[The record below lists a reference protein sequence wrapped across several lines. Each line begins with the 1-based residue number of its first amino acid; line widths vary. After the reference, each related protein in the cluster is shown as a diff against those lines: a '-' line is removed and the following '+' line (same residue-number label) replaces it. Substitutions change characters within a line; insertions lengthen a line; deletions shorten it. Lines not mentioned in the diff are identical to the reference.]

1 MTKANKITYI
11 FIPLLLLLI
20 GGLVIFTF
28 FPNIPEKMD
37 KDEVEF
43 AKLALSLNHQSYIPY
58 SSLATGHATLYFY
71 VINFSMKIFGVT
83 TFALR
88 LPSAL
93 FGLLN
98 VILIYFLFLWIEAKD
113 KINSIP
119 VRQVIVAGLVALIF
133 AVFRWHFN
141 FARFGYEGTFLISLE
156 LLSLIFAMRFK
167 GSHNLLFIFISA
179 LFAGLAFNSYTPG
192 RVFALIP
199 ILIITIEWIKKSLNL
214 NMFMKAYLLFIIIFF
229 IVITPLMT
237 HFSQHNDIRIN
248 QLSYLSNPEF
258 DIGDKIS
265 SFNVNVIKTVR
276 MFQIEGDKNG
286 RHNYPGKPMLNPILS
301 LLFFSGIIISIVNFK
316 KSNTILFTSIF
327 LISIIPALF
336 TYTDEN
342 PNSLRTI
349 TSIIPIMY
357 FFYLTFEY
365 IYQKIKVK
373 LQYLTIII
381 IIFVMLISSIIE
393 LRTYFVFQ
401 KSIFHDAFQKQDIL
415 IDYIKVIK

>member
-1 MTKANKITYI
+1 MTKANKITYV

-28 FPNIPEKMD
+28 FPNIPERMD

-71 VINFSMKIFGVT
+71 LINLSMKIFGIT

-93 FGLLN
+93 FGLIN
-98 VILIYFLFLWIEAKD
+98 VVLVYFLFLWIEAK
-113 KINSIP
+113 NSLDNIP
-119 VRQVIVAGLVALIF
+119 VRQVIVAGLVAVIF
-133 AVFRWHFN
+133 SVFRWHFN
-141 FARFGYEGTFLISLE
+141 FARFGYEATFLIFLE

-192 RVFALIP
+192 RLFVLIP
-199 ILIITIEWIKKSLNL
+199 VLIITLEWFRKRLNL
-214 NMFMKAYLLFIIIFF
+214 KVFIRTLLLFVITFL
-229 IVITPLMT
+229 IVITPLVT
-237 HFSQHNDIRIN
+237 YFSQHDDTRIN
-248 QLSYLSNPEF
+248 QLSYLSNPKFGIE
-258 DIGDKIS
+258 DKIN
-265 SFNVNVIKTVR
+265 SFNENVVKTVG

-316 KSNTILFTSIF
+316 KSNTILFGCIF
-327 LISIIPALF
+327 LISILPALF

-349 TSIIPIMY
+349 TVIIPIMY
-357 FFYLTFEY
+357 LFYLTLEY
-365 IYQKIKVK
+365 IYQKNKVK
-373 LQYLTIII
+373 LKYLTVIL
-381 IIFVMLISSIIE
+381 IFVMLISSIIE

-415 IDYIKVIK
+415 IDYIKAVK